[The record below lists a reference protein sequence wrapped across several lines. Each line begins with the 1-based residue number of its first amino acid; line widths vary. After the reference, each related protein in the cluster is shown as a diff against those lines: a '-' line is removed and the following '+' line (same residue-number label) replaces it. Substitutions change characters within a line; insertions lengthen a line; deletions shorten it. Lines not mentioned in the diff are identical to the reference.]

1 MVTVRY
7 AIADADRAAFRN
19 LMREM
24 ELVRRRSGA
33 VGWALYEDPGDPE
46 LMLEVFMVDSW
57 VEHLRQHER
66 ATRTDAVL
74 RDRIRVLHRGAGPPA
89 VSHLLAVD

>member
-7 AIADADRAAFRN
+7 EIAEADREAFMR
-19 LMREM
+19 LMRQL

-33 VGWALYEDPGDPE
+33 VGWAVYEDPTQPSF
-46 LMLEVFMVDSW
+46 MIEVFMVDSW

-66 ATRTDAVL
+66 GTRSDIAL
-74 RDRIRVLHRGAGPPA
+74 RDRIRTLHRGAALPA
-89 VSHLLAVD
+89 VSHLLAVE